1 MNISEIQSRKIDV
14 LGVQAFIAIGE
25 AGSFQKAA
33 DSLFITQTALTRRL
47 QNLEN
52 FLGVKLVERT
62 TRSVGLTIIGGDFLP
77 HARRLLTELSMAL
90 LEIRETGKVQRGDVT
105 IACVPTVAYHFLPAV
120 IQEYSAQHPNNRI
133 KVLDHTSSGVADA
146 VLRREAEFGINVAGI
161 QHSDLSSTSLLDD
174 SFVLVCRDDHPL
186 AKKKT
191 ITWKQLEPHP
201 LILLG
206 QFSGNRPLLDLG
218 LGGTNL
224 KLTSFFEV
232 QRVATAL
239 GLVAEGMGAAVLPW
253 LSIPREA
260 YPRIRVIHLTHPL
273 ISRTLTLVT
282 RKPSALSPAARAL
295 YEMLHAAARKK

>member
-1 MNISEIQSRKIDV
+1 MNTADARSKKIDV
-14 LGVQAFIAIGE
+14 LGVQAFVAVAE
-25 AGSFQKAA
+25 TGSFQKAA
-33 DSLFITQTALTRRL
+33 DSLFLTQAALTRRL
-47 QNLEN
+47 QNLERY
-52 FLGVKLVERT
+52 LGAKLIERT
-62 TRSVGLTIIGGDFLP
+62 TRSVGLTSIGGDFLP
-77 HARRLLTELSMAL
+77 HARRLLTELSMTL

-120 IQEYSAQHPNNRI
+120 IQEYWVQHPNNHIRI
-133 KVLDHTSSGVADA
+133 LDHTSSGVADA

-161 QHSDLSSTSLLDD
+161 PHADLATTSLLDD

-186 AKKKT
+186 AEKKT
-191 ITWKQLEPHP
+191 VAWRQLEAHP

-206 QFSGNRPLLDLG
+206 QFSGNRPMLDLA

-224 KLTSFFEV
+224 RLNSPFEV
-232 QRVATAL
+232 QRVSTAL
-239 GLVAEGMGAAVLPW
+239 GLVAEGIGAAVLPW
-253 LSIPREA
+253 LSIPKDA
-260 YPRIRVIHLTHPL
+260 YPRIRIIHLTHPL